1 MIPVII
7 KVPQEEPF
15 NPIIPILQAAL
26 PRALTS
32 RSKIGFHGWGTRIQ
46 DTDDI
51 GVFGPLVSEDLLE
64 MLGKPLKGPAVFG
77 LGNDVETGQP

>member
-1 MIPVII
+1 MYLIPVVI
-7 KVPQEEPF
+7 KVAQEESLD
-15 NPIIPILQAAL
+15 PIVLILQAAL
-26 PRALTS
+26 PRSLTN
-32 RSKIGFHGWGTRIQ
+32 RSEIGFHGWGTRIQ

-77 LGNDVETGQP
+77 LG